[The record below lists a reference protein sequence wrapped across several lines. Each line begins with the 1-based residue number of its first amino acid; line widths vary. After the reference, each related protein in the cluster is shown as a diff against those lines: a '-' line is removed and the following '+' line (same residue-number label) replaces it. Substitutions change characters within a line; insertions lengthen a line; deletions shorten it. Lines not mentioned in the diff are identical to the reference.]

1 MTTATNDEDRARDTA
16 IRHTTIREI
25 ARRELLIETL
35 ERRMRD
41 ALDFHEVS
49 VWGVESALTAAYEA
63 GREAGKTAERKR
75 RTPTHCTCPACG
87 RDIRIT
93 PVT

>member
-1 MTTATNDEDRARDTA
+1 MTTATNGEDPVRESA
-16 IRHTTIREI
+16 IREI
-25 ARRELLIETL
+25 AKRELLIETL

-49 VWGVESALTAAYEA
+49 VWGVEAALIAAYEA
-63 GREAGKTAERKR
+63 GREAGRIAERKR